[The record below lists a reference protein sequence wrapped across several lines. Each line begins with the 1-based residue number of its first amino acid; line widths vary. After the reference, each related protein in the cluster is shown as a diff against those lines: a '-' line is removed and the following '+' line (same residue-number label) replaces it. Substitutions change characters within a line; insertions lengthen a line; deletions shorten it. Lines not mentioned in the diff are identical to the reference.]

1 MSESGNKDILAGGR
15 RVALVVGVAGLAI
28 CAWSAL
34 TDTATFF
41 QAYLLAFAY
50 VAAVTLGSLSIL
62 LIQHTVTGRWGLA
75 IRRHLEAATRLLPLI
90 AVLFIPVVLGL
101 HHLYG
106 WADPAVVAGSAVLQ
120 RKVAYLNVPGFIGRA
135 VLYFA
140 VWLTLAY
147 ILNRWSRR
155 QDTIT
160 DVNLPIRF
168 RQLAAPGLVAYALT
182 VTFASFDWLMSLEP
196 EWYSTMFGV
205 QFFAGGALAAMSV
218 TILVLSRTAK
228 QGPLAA
234 ILKPETIGDLG
245 NLTLAFTLF
254 WTYVTF
260 SQFLIIW
267 SGNLPEEVPWYW
279 DRVNGGWQYVG
290 ISLGLLQF
298 IVPFLCLLPR
308 SNRRDLRRLARL
320 AAFILV
326 MRFADLLWI
335 VGPTFSPGL
344 FRFPL
349 VNVGAMA
356 MLGGLWFWLYA
367 GQLGRLPLLPLKDAR
382 LTAKEDSRHG

>member
-1 MSESGNKDILAGGR
+1 MSEPSTKDILAGGR
-15 RVALVVGVAGLAI
+15 RVALVVALAGGVV
-28 CAWSAL
+28 CALSAL
-34 TDTATFF
+34 TDRAAFF

-50 VAAVTLGSLSIL
+50 CAAVTLGSLSIL
-62 LIQHTVTGRWGLA
+62 LIQHTVSGRWGLI

-90 AVLFIPVVLGL
+90 AVLFVPVVLGL
-101 HHLYG
+101 KHLYG

-120 RKVAYLNVPGFIGRA
+120 RKAAYLNVPGFIGRT
-135 VLYFA
+135 VFYFA
-140 VWLTLAY
+140 VWLVLAF

-155 QDTIT
+155 QDTVADAT
-160 DVNLPIRF
+160 LPTRF
-168 RQLAAPGLVAYALT
+168 RQVAAPGLVAYGLT

-218 TILVLSRTAK
+218 TILVLSRTARS
-228 QGPLAA
+228 GPLAA
-234 ILKPETIGDLG
+234 LLKPETVGDLG
-245 NLTLAFTLF
+245 NLTLAFVLF

-279 DRVNGGWQYVG
+279 DRVNGGWQYIG
-290 ISLGLLQF
+290 ISLGVLQF

-308 SNRRDLRRLARL
+308 ANRRDLRRLARL

-335 VGPTFSPGL
+335 VGPTFSPGV
-344 FRFPL
+344 FHFPL
-349 VNVGAMA
+349 VNAGAMA

-367 GQLGRLPLLPLKDAR
+367 GQLSRFPLLPLKDAR
-382 LTAKEDSRHG
+382 LAREESHHG